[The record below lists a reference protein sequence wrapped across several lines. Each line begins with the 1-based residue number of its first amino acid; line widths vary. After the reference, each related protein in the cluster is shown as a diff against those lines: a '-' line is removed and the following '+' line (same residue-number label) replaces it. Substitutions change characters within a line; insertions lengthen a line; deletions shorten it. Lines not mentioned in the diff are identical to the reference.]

1 MLFDNPGADAIDE
14 IKCPSPTTVSAPT
27 GAYLHAHGTTAPKL
41 LEGIFGIEERGD
53 PRSGR
58 FDPHTGKGHR
68 KGALGKYHDA
78 HHVKRHKVTP
88 VIVETSGA
96 IHHKAIRRLRVLKT
110 RARGAPKN
118 DRTRYGRA
126 PQSTRSYIAH
136 HSQMLSKA
144 AVLGD
149 ANEVIGA
156 IRKLKRRAT
165 LCASSAPAVAGGTR
179 A

>member
-1 MLFDNPGADAIDE
+1 M
-14 IKCPSPTTVSAPT
+14 
-27 GAYLHAHGTTAPKL
+27 
-41 LEGIFGIEERGD
+41 
-53 PRSGR
+53 
-58 FDPHTGKGHR
+58 
-68 KGALGKYHDA
+68 
-78 HHVKRHKVTP
+78 KRHKVTP

-96 IHHKAIRRLRVLKT
+96 IHHTAIRRLRVLKT

-165 LCASSAPAVAGGTR
+165 LCASSAPAAAGGTR